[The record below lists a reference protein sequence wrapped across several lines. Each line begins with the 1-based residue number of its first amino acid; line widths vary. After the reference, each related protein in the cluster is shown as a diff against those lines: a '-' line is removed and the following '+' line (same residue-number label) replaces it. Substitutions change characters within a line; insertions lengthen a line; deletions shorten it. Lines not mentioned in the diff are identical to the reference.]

1 MYNFQNW
8 EIWEADVPYREDP
21 LKSSRRPVLIISPNE
36 VLILKMTTHHH
47 SEKPKPYEYE
57 IAKWQAAGLT
67 AQTYIQCDRF
77 IKLGQERFSG
87 KQYGRLQM
95 TDIIGVQYMLQY
107 HGLITK

>member
-1 MYNFQNW
+1 MYNFQKW

-57 IAKWQAAGLT
+57 IAKWLDIL
-67 AQTYIQCDRF
+67 YDRF